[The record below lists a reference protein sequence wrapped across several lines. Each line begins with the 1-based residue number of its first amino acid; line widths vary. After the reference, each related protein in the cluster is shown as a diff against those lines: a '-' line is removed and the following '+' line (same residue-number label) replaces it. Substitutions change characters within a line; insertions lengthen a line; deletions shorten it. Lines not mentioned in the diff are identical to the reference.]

1 MRLDQHQSAIG
12 ADSRLAGE
20 ADALDA
26 YVEALL
32 RGERP
37 PVVSSPLDVRLLVLA
52 VQLRTAGEAD
62 VAPDPAFVERL
73 GRRLRAAGMP
83 ARWAGYDEHGGR
95 GPRASSRVG
104 RA

>member
-1 MRLDQHQSAIG
+1 LDQHQSAIG
-12 ADSRLAGE
+12 AHSRLAGE

-32 RGERP
+32 GGERP
-37 PVVSSPLDVRLLVLA
+37 PVVSPPIDVRLLVLA
-52 VQLRTAGEAD
+52 VQLRTAGEANL
-62 VAPDPAFVERL
+62 APDPAFVERL

-83 ARWAGYDEHGGR
+83 ARWAGNDEQV
-95 GPRASSRVG
+95 GPGPWPSSRVG